1 MHKAA
6 GLAWLVLGLIAV
18 TRAGAQGGPDELWN
32 MSTRMEM
39 AGMPG
44 QTFTNDVCMKKGQTQ
59 PDKMSQ
65 DKNCKVAE
73 MRTVGN
79 KTTWKIECAGRDPVT
94 GTGEITR
101 TKDSMNGRMQMQG
114 KRGNDSFDMT
124 TVMSGR
130 LVGSCNAEDQN
141 KQAQA
146 AVAAGAAQMAQA
158 CGEFMDKYMTMMFEG
173 ESAVCKAQRAE
184 YCARVAKTSQSM
196 RTAAGYRA
204 AMKHDGLRGGGWDK
218 AGQACGVKTA
228 PIRAEACKGAM
239 SGRDWAFVGD
249 HCPAEAKKIAAEHCA
264 GRSYTAVMASEYKEV
279 CSRYAS
285 RGTESD
291 EERDTAAVQRTAAQ
305 QKPAQQQPAQQ
316 QESAPAGP
324 SAADA
329 VKEGANQL
337 RRLFGR

>member
-1 MHKAA
+1 MH
-6 GLAWLVLGLIAV
+6 AV
-18 TRAGAQGGPDELWN
+18 TRILSAALAVAAAALAHAQGGPDELWN

-44 QTFTNDVCMKKGQTQ
+44 QTFTNEVCMKKGQTQ

-79 KTTWKIECAGRDPVT
+79 KTTWKIDCAGRDPVT

-101 TKDSMNGRMQMQG
+101 TKDSMNGRMRMQG
-114 KRGNDSFDMT
+114 KQGNESFDMT

-130 LVGSCNAEDQN
+130 LIGSCNAEDQN
-141 KQAQA
+141 KKAQA
-146 AVAAGAAQMAQA
+146 AVAAGTAQMAQA

-184 YCARVAKTSQSM
+184 YCARVTKTSQSM
-196 RTAAGYRA
+196 RNPAGYRA
-204 AMKHDGLRGGGWDK
+204 AMKNDGLKGTGWDN
-218 AGQACGVKTA
+218 AGKACGVKTA
-228 PIRAEACKGAM
+228 PVRAEACKGAM

-285 RGTESD
+285 RQSD
-291 EERDTAAVQRTAAQ
+291 EEPAAAAAQ
-305 QKPAQQQPAQQ
+305 QAKEEQPA
-316 QESAPAGP
+316 APAAP

>member
-1 MHKAA
+1 MHAA
-6 GLAWLVLGLIAV
+6 TRILCATLAAAATALSH
-18 TRAGAQGGPDELWN
+18 AQGGPDELWN

-73 MRTVGN
+73 MRTMGN

-101 TKDSMNGRMQMQG
+101 TRDSMNGRMQMQG

-146 AVAAGAAQMAQA
+146 AVAAGAAQVAQM
-158 CGEFMDKYMTMMFEG
+158 CKESMDKYMTIMFEG
-173 ESAVCKAQRAE
+173 ENAVCKAQVAE
-184 YCARVAKTSQSM
+184 YCTRVTGVSQSM
-196 RTAAGYRA
+196 RTPAGYRT
-204 AMKHDGLRGGGWDK
+204 AMKNEGLRGQGWDQ
-218 AGQACGVKTA
+218 AGKACGVKTS

-264 GRSYTAVMASEYKEV
+264 GRAYTAVMASEYKEV
-279 CSRYAS
+279 CQRYA
-285 RGTESD
+285 RRDPD
-291 EERDTAAVQRTAAQ
+291 EQPAAAAAQ
-305 QKPAQQQPAQQ
+305 QAQQQQPA
-316 QESAPAGP
+316 APAAP